1 MSQAKILIV
10 EDENIVAL
18 DIQSRVESLGY
29 TVTAAVRSGERAI
42 EKVAETRPDLVLM
55 DTQLRGS
62 RDGIQAAEHIHARF
76 DLPVIYLTAYADE
89 ETLQRAK
96 VTEPYGYILK
106 PFEARELHSAIEIA
120 LYKHA
125 MEKKMRESRH
135 WLAATL
141 TSIGDAVMVTDET
154 GKIKF
159 MNPVA
164 EMLTGWNSCEA
175 VGIEAGQV
183 LHLIQEETHLPVPSP
198 VEQVLDQGM
207 TVNLPEGT
215 GLVARNGK
223 EIPIDDSAAPIRDEK
238 GGITGVVLVFR
249 DTTERRRAEDAL
261 RRYTADLQTRN
272 EELDTFAHTV
282 AHDLKNPVGLVIS
295 FAEMLNDCY
304 TTMSNDEVQ
313 ESMQTLLHIG
323 CKMDNIIDELL
334 LLAGLRSAQV
344 KTGPLDMR
352 CVVTEA
358 QQRLAQVIQECKAE
372 IVLKQPEAW
381 PRALGY
387 APWLEEVWV
396 NYISNALKY
405 GGMPPRIE
413 LGADPLADG
422 MVRFWLRDNGPGL
435 NTEQQAQLFAPF
447 TRLDRIRP
455 NGHGLGL
462 SIVRRI
468 MDKLGGQAA
477 VESEGIPGRGCVFS
491 FTLPRGG

>member
-1 MSQAKILIV
+1 
-10 EDENIVAL
+10 
-18 DIQSRVESLGY
+18 
-29 TVTAAVRSGERAI
+29 
-42 EKVAETRPDLVLM
+42 
-55 DTQLRGS
+55 
-62 RDGIQAAEHIHARF
+62 
-76 DLPVIYLTAYADE
+76 
-89 ETLQRAK
+89 
-96 VTEPYGYILK
+96 
-106 PFEARELHSAIEIA
+106 
-120 LYKHA
+120 
-125 MEKKMRESRH
+125 
-135 WLAATL
+135 
-141 TSIGDAVMVTDET
+141 
-154 GKIKF
+154 
-159 MNPVA
+159 
-164 EMLTGWNSCEA
+164 MLTGWSSCEA

-183 LHLIQEETHLPVPSP
+183 LHLIQEETHLPIPSP

-238 GGITGVVLVFR
+238 GRITGVVLVFR

-435 NTEQQAQLFAPF
+435 NTEQQAQLFASF

>member
-1 MSQAKILIV
+1 
-10 EDENIVAL
+10 
-18 DIQSRVESLGY
+18 
-29 TVTAAVRSGERAI
+29 
-42 EKVAETRPDLVLM
+42 
-55 DTQLRGS
+55 
-62 RDGIQAAEHIHARF
+62 
-76 DLPVIYLTAYADE
+76 
-89 ETLQRAK
+89 
-96 VTEPYGYILK
+96 
-106 PFEARELHSAIEIA
+106 
-120 LYKHA
+120 
-125 MEKKMRESRH
+125 
-135 WLAATL
+135 
-141 TSIGDAVMVTDET
+141 
-154 GKIKF
+154 
-159 MNPVA
+159 
-164 EMLTGWNSCEA
+164 
-175 VGIEAGQV
+175 
-183 LHLIQEETHLPVPSP
+183 
-198 VEQVLDQGM
+198 
-207 TVNLPEGT
+207 
-215 GLVARNGK
+215 
-223 EIPIDDSAAPIRDEK
+223 
-238 GGITGVVLVFR
+238 
-249 DTTERRRAEDAL
+249 
-261 RRYTADLQTRN
+261 
-272 EELDTFAHTV
+272 
-282 AHDLKNPVGLVIS
+282 
-295 FAEMLNDCY
+295 MLNDCY